1 MSFMDILY
9 WRDPKKTGP
18 IFVACLLLL
27 YSFQHFSVVT
37 VVTYLLKIS
46 LLPTLLFRLVISLKA
61 ALTKTECE
69 HPFKE
74 GLELDIDALVGTS
87 DKTTL
92 PKFVKTILHEC
103 RRILLVE
110 DVVDTV
116 KVLAIVHVV
125 SYLGDWFSGVTLLYL
140 GLIATFTIPK
150 FYDMYRDEIQKLIEK
165 VSRMFEDVK
174 TRVLSN
180 IPSKS
185 KSFSTKKPK
194 GLKEPKNVEEISPAL
209 RESSLPSPEEAS
221 DEEKEKMS

>member
-1 MSFMDILY
+1 MTFMDILY

-27 YSFQHFSVVT
+27 YGFHHFSVVT

-69 HPFKE
+69 HPFK
-74 GLELDIDALVGTS
+74 DALDSNIESLVGMS
-87 DKTTL
+87 L
-92 PKFVKTILHEC
+92 PKFVKVMLQEC

-125 SYLGDWFSGVTLLYL
+125 SYLGEWFSGITLLFL
-140 GLIATFTIPK
+140 GLVALFTIPK
-150 FYDMYRDEIQKLIEK
+150 FYDVYKHEIHNMTDK
-165 VSRMFEDVK
+165 VSKVMEDVK
-174 TRVLSN
+174 TRILAF
-180 IPSKS
+180 IPTKS
-185 KSFSTKKPK
+185 KSSASKK
-194 GLKEPKNVEEISPAL
+194 GFKEPKNVEEISPAL
-209 RESSLPSPEEAS
+209 EKDS
-221 DEEKEKMS
+221 DEEQKEKMS